1 MTGVSIRPAVA
12 DDCGL
17 ILQFIH
23 ELALYEKAPD
33 AVVATEAQLREHGF
47 GANPAFEAIIA

>member
-1 MTGVSIRPAVA
+1 MSRIAIRAATA
-12 DDCGL
+12 DDCTL
-17 ILQFIH
+17 ILDFIR
-23 ELALYEKAPD
+23 ELALYEKAPE